1 MNELENLRLK
11 IDEID
16 ESIIELFSERF
27 KVTQK
32 VALVKKKHNL
42 DAIDSSREARQ
53 MEKIAKLS
61 SKNKINTE
69 LMKKIFRLV
78 IDDVVKNHKMVKTS

>member
-32 VALVKKKHNL
+32 VAVVKKKHNL

-69 LMKKIFRLV
+69 LMQKIFRLV
-78 IDDVVKNHKMVKTS
+78 IDDVVKNHKVVKTS

>member
-1 MNELENLRLK
+1 MNELENLRVK

-61 SKNKINTE
+61 NKNKINPE

-78 IDDVVKNHKMVKTS
+78 IDDVVKNHKVVKTS

>member
-1 MNELENLRLK
+1 MDELENLRLK

-32 VALVKKKHNL
+32 VALVKKRHNL
-42 DAIDSSREARQ
+42 EAIDSSREARQ

-69 LMKKIFRLV
+69 LIKNIFRLV
-78 IDDVVKNHKMVKTS
+78 IDDVVKNHKVVKIS

>member
-1 MNELENLRLK
+1 MDELENLRLK

-32 VALVKKKHNL
+32 VALVKKRHNL
-42 DAIDSSREARQ
+42 EAIDSSREARQ

-69 LMKKIFRLV
+69 LMKNIFRLV
-78 IDDVVKNHKMVKTS
+78 IDDVVKNHKVVKIS

>member
-32 VALVKKKHNL
+32 VAVVKKKHNL

-69 LMKKIFRLV
+69 LMQKIFRLV
-78 IDDVVKNHKMVKTS
+78 IDDLSLIHI

>member
-1 MNELENLRLK
+1 MDELENLRLK

>member
-1 MNELENLRLK
+1 MDELENLRLK

-42 DAIDSSREARQ
+42 EAIDSSREARQ

-69 LMKKIFRLV
+69 LMKNIFRLV
-78 IDDVVKNHKMVKTS
+78 IDDVVKNHKVVKIS